1 MVTRKIG
8 PALAAGCTVVLKS
21 PGETPF
27 SANALAVL
35 AQQAGVPPGVINIIT
50 CLANTPQIGQLLCT
64 SSIIRKVSFTGSTR
78 IGRLLMAQ
86 SSSTIKKLSL
96 ELGGNA
102 PFIVFD
108 DADLD
113 LAIREVVTAKFKG
126 SGQTCVCA
134 NRIFVHDRVFDEFV
148 QHLKEATSNFRVGS
162 GHEPST
168 THGPLISTAAVE
180 KVARLVDDA
189 VSRGAKVI
197 AGGKRRP
204 DIGPCFYEPTILTD
218 VDPGLSISREEIFGP
233 VAVVHRFDSEKQVLT
248 AANDCDVGLAAY
260 LFTQDLNRAT
270 RLSEQIQSGMVAINC
285 GSVSDAPVP
294 WAWYDNLG
302 YCYQLGQRNTQQ
314 PCTPPKRSRRRPFE
328 HCARR
333 QSWNH
338 LQIGRLSRIH
348 LRVGVRIDNSGRHVI
363 SAAGGKYDV
372 ILLTDLV
379 DHALF
384 VKGPR

>member
-1 MVTRKIG
+1 MENKDDLATLITFENGKAKGDASGEVLFAASFLEWFAEEAARIYGDLIPHSSTAYRVSVVKEPIGVCGLITPWNFPAGMVTRKIG

-218 VDPGLSISREEIFGP
+218 GDPGLSISREEIFGP

-294 WAWYDNLG
+294 
-302 YCYQLGQRNTQQ
+302 
-314 PCTPPKRSRRRPFE
+314 
-328 HCARR
+328 
-333 QSWNH
+333 
-338 LQIGRLSRIH
+338 
-348 LRVGVRIDNSGRHVI
+348 
-363 SAAGGKYDV
+363 
-372 ILLTDLV
+372 
-379 DHALF
+379 
-384 VKGPR
+384 